1 MTRLKALRTASNI
14 SQAALADMLNVK
26 QNTISSWES
35 GRTEPDFESV
45 RKLSEIFEIS
55 ADFILSAGIFEDW
68 DLVMDNRYLVYRQ
81 LKSMIPSDFE
91 MPANMH
97 SDRLLIADLDI
108 WFNYDP
114 NELLLA
120 RWFQFAVRSIKFTP
134 KEFPT
139 SVSIEFTPEFKAL
152 LDQRKKKA
160 PLTSEDMSG
169 LTEKQIKILEMM
181 GELPEQDQD
190 DLIQQA
196 EYRIWL
202 KHQKESG
209 Q

>member
-1 MTRLKALRTASNI
+1 MNRIKQLRMEAGILQADLAQQLKVRQNTVSTWETGRSEPDLDALR
-14 SQAALADMLNVK
+14 
-26 QNTISSWES
+26 E
-35 GRTEPDFESV
+35 
-45 RKLSEIFEIS
+45 LSRIF
-55 ADFILSAGIFEDW
+55 G
-68 DLVMDNRYLVYRQ
+68 
-81 LKSMIPSDFE
+81 
-91 MPANMH
+91 
-97 SDRLLIADLDI
+97 
-108 WFNYDP
+108 
-114 NELLLA
+114 
-120 RWFQFAVRSIKFTP
+120 
-134 KEFPT
+134 
-139 SVSIEFTPEFKAL
+139 VSIDYILGNTDIKN
-152 LDQRKKKA
+152 